1 MPYNDYVILFRK
13 VVRMAGL
20 EKRLEIRLDKARF
33 LRLQGLARQRKRRI
47 AAIVREA
54 IDDKLDRASVEERL
68 AAIESMGRINAPV
81 ADWEQ
86 MEREIESGYD

>member
-1 MPYNDYVILFRK
+1 
-13 VVRMAGL
+13 MAGL
-20 EKRLEIRLDKARF
+20 EKRLEIRLDKVRF

-68 AAIESMGRINAPV
+68 AAVEELGRMRLPV
-81 ADWEQ
+81 SDWEQ
-86 MEREIESGYD
+86 MEAEIDAGAT